1 MSLGRRIRLAK
12 NRNILKL
19 SRLFIKHNKFLTE
32 EEYAEIS
39 RVSKPLQLFQLRNLF
54 GSYDEMLKELE
65 LGPLGKEVIA
75 LKPKPKPAIK
85 KPKAPAKPRVV
96 KPAKAKESKDE

>member
-12 NRNILKL
+12 NSNILKL
-19 SRLFIKHNKFLTE
+19 SRLFINHSKILTE
-32 EEYAEIS
+32 EEYIEVS
-39 RVSKPLQLFQLRNLF
+39 RLSKPLQIVELRKLF
-54 GSYDEMLKELE
+54 GSYEAMLKELE

-75 LKPKPKPAIK
+75 LKPKPK
-85 KPKAPAKPRVV
+85 KPKAPAKPRVA

>member
-1 MSLGRRIRLAK
+1 MTARQRRISK
-12 NRNILKL
+12 NTKIKQL
-19 SRLFIKHNKFLTE
+19 SNFFINHNKFLTE